1 MKPTLIVIPTLDPE
15 QGADTGHRAQIS
27 AGCDT
32 RLVVI
37 HDYYQD
43 GYTKT
48 VNRGIKQ
55 RQYNEDICLLN
66 DDIEMFN
73 YGWLRALSAALA
85 SDPHNGLVVPSGD
98 CASASRHGKLGDMG
112 LHVSNTL
119 PFWCV
124 LLRHELVNEIGLL
137 NEAFIHYSSDTW
149 YCIEAKRAGWRRIW
163 LRSVYLWHRHQG
175 SGFQQE
181 WREHD
186 YKVMQR
192 LLTQTVFRK

>member
-1 MKPTLIVIPTLDPE
+1 MNPILIVIPTLDPE
-15 QGADTGHRAQIS
+15 RGTDTGHRAQIS

-37 HDYYQD
+37 HDYHRE
-43 GYTKT
+43 GFTKT
-48 VNRGIKQ
+48 VNRGIRQ
-55 RQYNEDICLLN
+55 RRYDEDVCLLN

-73 YGWLRALSAALA
+73 YGWLRALNVTLC
-85 SDPHNGLVVPSGD
+85 SDPCNGLVIPSGN
-98 CASASRHGKLGDMG
+98 CASTPRHGKLGDMG
-112 LHVSNTL
+112 LRVSNTL

-124 LLRHELVNEIGLL
+124 LLRRELINEIGLL

-163 LRSVYLWHRHQG
+163 IRAVYLWHHHQG

-181 WREHD
+181 WREHNH
-186 YKVMQR
+186 KVMR
-192 LLTQTVFRK
+192 KLLTQTIFRK